1 MFISVGRSCY
11 DFSIP
16 FAGNSLFPAA
26 LAQSILLIMPKT
38 YVIAW
43 KSKSRGSAGH
53 GKTLFT
59 AEEADQLAA
68 ELNQDHPDFH
78 HEPLNL
84 DSHITESTIIEL
96 PATATIPDDAPA
108 TSVSVLEEVPA

>member
-1 MFISVGRSCY
+1 
-11 DFSIP
+11 
-16 FAGNSLFPAA
+16 
-26 LAQSILLIMPKT
+26 MPKT

-84 DSHITESTIIEL
+84 DPNVTESTIIEL
-96 PATATIPDDAPA
+96 PSVATTSPGETPA
-108 TSVSVLEEVPA
+108 ISVPVLEEVPA